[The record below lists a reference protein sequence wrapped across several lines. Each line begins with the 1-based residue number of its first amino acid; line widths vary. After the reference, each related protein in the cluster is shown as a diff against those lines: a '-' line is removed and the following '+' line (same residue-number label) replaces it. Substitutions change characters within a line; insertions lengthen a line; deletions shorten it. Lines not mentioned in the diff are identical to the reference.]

1 MRKLP
6 QTLGTFILS
15 VILGLM
21 VWFVAVREQN
31 PPVEADYAPAIP
43 IEVENLPSDRVI
55 FGDVPDRV
63 QLRLLAPQ
71 ASWDSI
77 SPGKFRAWIDL
88 SGLEPGLHE
97 VPVQVQVSDASIS
110 VLEKRPAT
118 VNVRLEKLMM
128 AEVPIRIEVIDSAP
142 IGYIARTPV
151 FTPITTTVSGAAPQV
166 SQVSY
171 AAGEVYLRGA
181 KETVHRTVD
190 LSARNANGDP
200 VTRVTLNPAR
210 VSVTV
215 PVDQRFGYR
224 DVSVRVRIKG
234 EVASGYWISNI
245 AVSPSTVTVV
255 GSPSALK
262 ELLGYVETV
271 PVDVTNATANITE
284 RVALDLPQG
293 VSVVQPESAE
303 GQAIG
308 GVQVTIQIS
317 AVEGGQTVQRT
328 VQFQGLAENLSAVA
342 RPSRVDVILSGP
354 LPRLQSLT
362 IQDVQ
367 VIANLFGLG
376 VGTHQVKP
384 TIVVPE
390 SLQVESVLPET
401 IEVQISLAP
410 STPTPTP
417 TRTPTV
423 TATPTPA
430 GIPVTPTAQPAQ

>member
-1 MRKLP
+1 MRKVP
-6 QTLGTFILS
+6 QALSTFVLS
-15 VILGLM
+15 VILSLM

-43 IEVENLPSDRVI
+43 IEIENLPPDIVI
-55 FGDVPDRV
+55 FGDVPERV

-71 ASWDSI
+71 TSWDSI

-97 VPVQVQVSDASIS
+97 VPVQVQVSDRAVSIQ
-110 VLEKRPAT
+110 EKRPAE
-118 VNVRLEKLMM
+118 VSVRLEKLLM
-128 AEVPIRIEVIDSAP
+128 AEVPIRVEVVDSAP
-142 IGYIARTPV
+142 IGYIARAPI
-151 FTPITTTVSGAAPQV
+151 FAPITTTVSGAAPQV

-171 AAGEVYLRGA
+171 AMGEVYLRNS

-200 VTRVTLNPAR
+200 VTRVTLNPAK
-210 VSVTV
+210 VTVTV
-215 PVDQRFGYR
+215 PVEQRFGYR

-234 EVASGYWISNI
+234 EVAAGYWISNI

-255 GSPSALK
+255 GNPSALK
-262 ELLGYVETV
+262 ELPGYVETL

-284 RVALDLPQG
+284 RVALELPEG
-293 VSVVQPESAE
+293 VSVVQPESDE
-303 GQAIG
+303 SQTLG
-308 GVQVTIQIS
+308 GVQVAIQIS
-317 AVEGGQTVQRT
+317 AVEGGQTVQRA
-328 VQFQGLAENLSAVA
+328 VQFQGLAEDLSAVA
-342 RPSRVDVILSGP
+342 RPDRVDVILSGP

-362 IQDVQ
+362 LEDVQ

-376 VGTHQVKP
+376 AGTHQVKP

-390 SLQVESVLPET
+390 SLHVESILPET
-401 IEVQISLAP
+401 IEVQISLRP

-417 TRTPTV
+417 T
-423 TATPTPA
+423 PTPL
-430 GIPVTPTAQPAQ
+430 PTSTPAP

>member
-6 QTLGTFILS
+6 QTLSTFILS
-15 VILGLM
+15 VILSLM
-21 VWFVAVREQN
+21 VWFVAMREQN

-43 IEVENLPSDRVI
+43 IEIENLPPDTVI

-71 ASWDSI
+71 TSWDSI
-77 SPGKFRAWIDL
+77 YPGKFRAWIDL

-97 VPVQVQVSDASIS
+97 VPVQVQVSDTAISIRD
-110 VLEKRPAT
+110 KRPAR
-118 VNVRLEKLMM
+118 VSVRLEPLLVT
-128 AEVPIRIEVIDSAP
+128 EVPIRIEVIDSP
-142 IGYIARTPV
+142 PVGYIARAPI
-151 FTPITTTVSGAAPQV
+151 FAPITTTVSGAAPQV

-181 KETVHRTVD
+181 KDTVHRTVD
-190 LSARNANGDP
+190 LSARNPNGDV
-200 VTRVTLNPAR
+200 VTRITLNPAK
-210 VSVTV
+210 VTVTV
-215 PVDQRFGYR
+215 PVEQRFGYR

-245 AVSPSTVTVV
+245 TVSPSTVTVV
-255 GSPSALK
+255 GNPSALR
-262 ELLGYVETV
+262 ELPGYVETL

-293 VSVVQPESAE
+293 ISVVQAESGE
-303 GQAIG
+303 GQILG

-317 AVEGGQTVQRT
+317 AVEGGQTVQRA
-328 VQFQGLAENLSAVA
+328 VQFQGLAEDLSAVA
-342 RPSRVDVILSGP
+342 RPAQVDVILSGP

-362 IQDVQ
+362 LQDVQ

-390 SLQVESVLPET
+390 SLHVESIMPET
-401 IEVQISLAP
+401 VEVQISLRP
-410 STPTPTP
+410 STPPPPYPTP
-417 TRTPTV
+417 TGVSVPR
-423 TATPTPA
+423 
-430 GIPVTPTAQPAQ
+430 

>member
-6 QTLGTFILS
+6 QTLSTFVLS
-15 VILGLM
+15 VILSLM

-43 IEVENLPSDRVI
+43 IEIENLSPDVVI

-71 ASWDSI
+71 TSWDSI
-77 SPGKFRAWIDL
+77 SSGKFRAWIDL

-97 VPVQVQVSDASIS
+97 VPVQVQVSDRAISIR
-110 VLEKRPAT
+110 EKRPAK
-118 VNVRLEKLMM
+118 VSVRLEKLLV
-128 AEVPIRIEVIDSAP
+128 AEVPIRVEVIDSAP
-142 IGYIARTPV
+142 VGYIARAPI
-151 FTPITTTVSGAAPQV
+151 FTPITTTVSGAVPQV

-190 LSARNANGDP
+190 LSARNVNGDP
-200 VTRVTLNPAR
+200 VTRVTLNPAK
-210 VSVTV
+210 VTVTV
-215 PVDQRFGYR
+215 PVEQRFGYR

-255 GSPSALK
+255 GNPSALK
-262 ELLGYVETV
+262 ELPGYVETL

-284 RVALDLPQG
+284 RVALDLPEG
-293 VSVVQPESAE
+293 VSVVQPESGE
-303 GQAIG
+303 GQTLG
-308 GVQVTIQIS
+308 GAQVTIQIS
-317 AVEGGQTVQRT
+317 AVEGGQTVQRAI
-328 VQFQGLAENLSAVA
+328 QFQGLAENLSAVA
-342 RPSRVDVILSGP
+342 RPARVDVILSGP

-362 IQDVQ
+362 LQDVQ

-376 VGTHQVKP
+376 VGTHQIKP

-390 SLQVESVLPET
+390 SLHVESIMPET
-401 IEVQISLAP
+401 IEVQISLRP
-410 STPTPTP
+410 SMPTPTPTP
-417 TRTPTV
+417 TPL
-423 TATPTPA
+423 P
-430 GIPVTPTAQPAQ
+430 

>member
-1 MRKLP
+1 MMRKLP
-6 QTLGTFILS
+6 QTLSTFVLS
-15 VILGLM
+15 VILSLM

-31 PPVEADYAPAIP
+31 PPVEADYIPTIP
-43 IEVENLPSDRVI
+43 IEIENLSPDMVL

-71 ASWDSI
+71 TSWDSI

-88 SGLEPGLHE
+88 SDLGPGLHE
-97 VPVQVQVSDASIS
+97 VSVQVQVSDAAISI
-110 VLEKRPAT
+110 LEKRPAKIS
-118 VNVRLEKLMM
+118 VRLEKLLV
-128 AEVPIRIEVIDSAP
+128 AEVPIRVEVIDSAP
-142 IGYIARTPV
+142 VGYIARAPI
-151 FTPITTTVSGAAPQV
+151 FTPTTTTISGAAPQV
-166 SQVSY
+166 NQVSY

-200 VTRVTLNPAR
+200 VTRVTLNPDKIT
-210 VSVTV
+210 VTV
-215 PVDQRFGYR
+215 PVEQRFGYQ

-255 GSPSALK
+255 GNPSVLK
-262 ELLGYVETV
+262 ELPGYVETL

-293 VSVVQPESAE
+293 VSVVQPESGE
-303 GQAIG
+303 GQTIG

-317 AVEGGQTVQRT
+317 AVEGGQTVQRA
-328 VQFQGLAENLSAVA
+328 VQFQGLAENLTAVA
-342 RPSRVDVILSGP
+342 RPAQVDVILSGP

-362 IQDVQ
+362 LQDVQ
-367 VIANLFGLG
+367 VIANLYGLG

-390 SLQVESVLPET
+390 SLQVESILPET
-401 IEVQISLAP
+401 IEVQISLLSGAP
-410 STPTPTP
+410 TSAPLPTPLP
-417 TRTPTV
+417 GG
-423 TATPTPA
+423 TPA
-430 GIPVTPTAQPAQ
+430 P

>member
-1 MRKLP
+1 MKKLP
-6 QTLGTFILS
+6 QTLSTFVLS
-15 VILGLM
+15 VILSLM

-31 PPVEADYAPAIP
+31 PPLEADYAPAIP
-43 IEVENLPSDRVI
+43 IEIVNLPADTVI

-71 ASWDSI
+71 TSWDSI

-97 VPVQVQVSDASIS
+97 VPVQVQVSDTAISIR
-110 VLEKRPAT
+110 EKRPAK
-118 VNVRLEKLMM
+118 VSVRLEQLLIV
-128 AEVPIRIEVIDSAP
+128 EVPIRVEVIDSPP

-166 SQVSY
+166 NQVSY
-171 AAGEVYLRGA
+171 AVGEVYLRSS

-190 LSARNANGDP
+190 LSARNVNGDP
-200 VTRVTLNPAR
+200 VTRVTLNPAKIT
-210 VSVTV
+210 VTV
-215 PVDQRFGYR
+215 PVEQRFGYR

-234 EVASGYWISNI
+234 KVASGYWISNI

-255 GSPSALK
+255 GNPSALK
-262 ELLGYVETV
+262 ELPGYVETL

-284 RVALDLPQG
+284 RVALDLPEG
-293 VSVVQPESAE
+293 VSVVQPESGE
-303 GQAIG
+303 GQNLG
-308 GVQVTIQIS
+308 GVQVTVQIA
-317 AVEGGQTVQRT
+317 AVEGGQTVQRA

-342 RPSRVDVILSGP
+342 RPTQVDVILSGP

-362 IQDVQ
+362 LQDVQ

-376 VGTHQVKP
+376 VGTHQIKP

-390 SLQVESVLPET
+390 SLHVESILPEI
-401 IEVQISLAP
+401 IEVQISLRP
-410 STPTPTP
+410 STPMPTPTPTP
-417 TRTPTV
+417 LP
-423 TATPTPA
+423 
-430 GIPVTPTAQPAQ
+430 